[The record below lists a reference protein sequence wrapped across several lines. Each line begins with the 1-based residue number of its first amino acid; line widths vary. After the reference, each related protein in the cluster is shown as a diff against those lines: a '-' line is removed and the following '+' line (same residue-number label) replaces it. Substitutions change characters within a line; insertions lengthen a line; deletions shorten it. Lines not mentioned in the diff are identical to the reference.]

1 MLVYWAAATLGPL
14 LLGVSLS
21 MTSYAL
27 YASRGIVSD
36 LPGGVSL
43 LLNIVEFALTV
54 GAVAGLFRYVPNTH
68 VQWTHALAGGLFV
81 AGAFEFA
88 KWMLAVYLKQVP
100 TYSALYGTF
109 ATVPIFLV
117 WLYLGWV
124 IVLLGAVIAAYAPS
138 LSMKV
143 VRRPA
148 TPGHVFLLAITLLRE
163 LHAARKQSIRGLSAA
178 ALSERLRTDPLQI
191 EPILDEL
198 VALDWVGRLEEE
210 GGARYVL
217 LADPE
222 TTTAQPLLAQTLLDP
237 SPSLRGFWQRA
248 SFGEMTLADLLQ
260 TVIRSL
266 IFPADRRW
274 VGCVIISAPGVRR
287 KVAIAFNNASGA
299 SVIRECPAATR
310 STRARNELAS
320 STVALGEVIWSL
332 SPSTS
337 SVGQRTSPAACAPPT

>member
-1 MLVYWAAATLGPL
+1 MLAIFSAFPMFGKFQTALEKYFIQTLVPDTIAKPVLRALTQFAINANRLGTLGLVLLVVTALALMLTIDRTLNAIWRVRTPRPIAQRVLVYWAAATLGPL

-43 LLNIVEFALTV
+43 LLNIMEFALTV
-54 GAVAGLFRYVPNTH
+54 GAVAGLFRYVPNTACAMDARTGRRP
-68 VQWTHALAGGLFV
+68 VRGRRLRVREVDAGRLPQ
-81 AGAFEFA
+81 AGAD
-88 KWMLAVYLKQVP
+88 
-100 TYSALYGTF
+100 
-109 ATVPIFLV
+109 
-117 WLYLGWV
+117 
-124 IVLLGAVIAAYAPS
+124 LLGAIRRLRDRADLPGMALPRLGDRAARRGDRGLCAQPE
-138 LSMKV
+138 MKV

-163 LHAARKQSIRGLSAA
+163 LHEASEQSIRGLSAA

-217 LADPE
+217 LADPA

-260 TVIRSL
+260 
-266 IFPADRRW
+266 
-274 VGCVIISAPGVRR
+274 
-287 KVAIAFNNASGA
+287 
-299 SVIRECPAATR
+299 
-310 STRARNELAS
+310 
-320 STVALGEVIWSL
+320 
-332 SPSTS
+332 
-337 SVGQRTSPAACAPPT
+337 Q